1 MTYVISHLKYTTVSL
16 CSVNFIVIS
25 NVKCVLKIKKSQRKP
40 GNPEWT
46 IQRNKK
52 HWVSKGT
59 TQQTEGTVN
68 YKQSR
73 DIGNIGRTRHRRT
86 TIKAKEQH
94 SKQKGQSGIGNPE
107 KQETLGTQETGR
119 RQTTQKTQHR
129 KLNTRAKRTLPN
141 PGVNTGVREGYA
153 QFLPLIRHQ
162 PCYSYSQYVLD
173 ATMRK

>member
-1 MTYVISHLKYTTVSL
+1 MRSEGKT
-16 CSVNFIVIS
+16 
-25 NVKCVLKIKKSQRKP
+25 SQRKP
-40 GNPEWT
+40 GNREWT

-59 TQQTEGTVN
+59 TQQTDGTVN

-73 DIGNIGRTRHRRT
+73 DIGNIGHTRHRRT

-94 SKQKGQSGIGNPE
+94 SKQKGQSSIDNPE
-107 KQETLGTQETGR
+107 KQETLGTQDTEG

-153 QFLPLIRHQ
+153 VPVSYKTPTMLLIQSIRVGRHYAQ
-162 PCYSYSQYVLD
+162 IILFSTV
-173 ATMRK
+173 